1 MSKNKEM
8 NDHPR
13 PNPPAPLEGGNKE
26 GNKEGSELREKANE
40 VFTRYTVD
48 VLYATSDGM
57 LFITKEGAA
66 NQAHN
71 LGNHEILIIN
81 KQTE

>member
-8 NDHPR
+8 NDHHGT
-13 PNPPAPLEGGNKE
+13 NPPAPLEG

-40 VFTRYTVD
+40 VFARHTVD

-57 LFITKEGAA
+57 LFITYQEAA

-71 LGNHEILIIN
+71 LENDEILTIN